1 MKKILLS
8 CLIMSLAA
16 FTAEASENNSIRLGV
31 MKFLA
36 RADGVSEQQAA
47 AIGDIFAR
55 ILTNSKSLT
64 IVERDRLDEI
74 AREHQLAQ
82 SGGFKDNDELGK
94 LMSCNYMLIGSVTNL
109 ERKVSETDLWIVSE
123 THQEIS
129 ATIDVRVVD
138 VTTSKVIMSFSE
150 SGSSSRKGEG
160 FNFYGYKTDK
170 GKSFEG
176 IEESAIAEAVF
187 RTSFKIRDALAGERI
202 QVVDVTAKEI
212 TVNAGK
218 NWGIGEGA
226 LFGVYQEGREVKNLD
241 GTSMGRKLTF
251 ITVVRITDAQNDFS
265 YAQVVKKGGKTSSIR
280 KGYKLEPLTKKE
292 ADELIKQKVSK
303 GKKSS
308 KKN

>member
-1 MKKILLS
+1 
-8 CLIMSLAA
+8 MSLAA
-16 FTAEASENNSIRLGV
+16 LTAEASENNSIRLGV
-31 MKFLA
+31 MKFLS

-82 SGGFKDNDELGK
+82 SGGFKDNDIIELGK

-138 VTTSKVIMSFSE
+138 VTTSKVIMS
-150 SGSSSRKGEG
+150 
-160 FNFYGYKTDK
+160 FYGYKTDK